1 MAFATIQQKRPK
13 CWKICDIRYCRL
25 SAPTGGFGIAE
36 FSVTEARSGLV
47 MIQKQLNI
55 TKMRERESERK
66 REENSLKHWYVNQS
80 ALTEGLGNP

>member
-13 CWKICDIRYCRL
+13 CWKICDIRYCR
-25 SAPTGGFGIAE
+25 SVCSDRWFRHRQIFCHGGQIQTGYDTKTAKY
-36 FSVTEARSGLV
+36 
-47 MIQKQLNI
+47 QKN
-55 TKMRERESERK
+55 ERESERK